1 MDKASGAIGRM
12 LLGMGHDTCVI
23 VMLGSAVGRTP
34 ARSVICG
41 TGVGVVG
48 RGVGERVGEGVGPVA
63 VGRAA
68 DPVTDARAVGAGVVG
83 GAVVGVGVGGS
94 VGVGDGVGVGG
105 GAGFSATGG
114 CSGALGF
121 FGCASA

>member
-1 MDKASGAIGRM
+1 LV
-12 LLGMGHDTCVI
+12 LLGIGHETCVI
-23 VMLGSAVGRTP
+23 VMLGSAVARTP

-48 RGVGERVGEGVGPVA
+48 RGVGERVGAGVGPVA

-68 DPVTDARAVGAGVVG
+68 DAVALARVGGAVVG

-94 VGVGDGVGVGG
+94 VGVGVGG

>member
-1 MDKASGAIGRM
+1 M
-12 LLGMGHDTCVI
+12 LLGMGHETCVI
-23 VMLGSAVGRTP
+23 VMLGSAVARTP

-48 RGVGERVGEGVGPVA
+48 RGVGERVGDGVGPDALGRGAAPVA
-63 VGRAA
+63 
-68 DPVTDARAVGAGVVG
+68 DARAVGGAVVG
-83 GAVVGVGVGGS
+83 GAVVGGS
-94 VGVGDGVGVGG
+94 VGVGVGVGVGG

-114 CSGALGF
+114 CSAALGF

>member
-1 MDKASGAIGRM
+1 VEKASGAIGRM
-12 LLGMGHDTCVI
+12 LLGMSHETCVI
-23 VMLGSAVGRTP
+23 VMLGSAVARTP

-48 RGVGERVGEGVGPVA
+48 RGVGERVGDGVGPDALGRGAAPVA
-63 VGRAA
+63 
-68 DPVTDARAVGAGVVG
+68 DARAVGGAVVG
-83 GAVVGVGVGGS
+83 GAVVGGS
-94 VGVGDGVGVGG
+94 VGVGVGVGVGG

>member
-1 MDKASGAIGRM
+1 
-12 LLGMGHDTCVI
+12 MGHETCVI
-23 VMLGSAVGRTP
+23 VMLGSAVARTP
-34 ARSVICG
+34 ARKVICG

-48 RGVGERVGEGVGPVA
+48 RGVGERVGDGVGPVA

-68 DPVTDARAVGAGVVG
+68 DPAALARAVGGAVVG
-83 GAVVGVGVGGS
+83 GAVVGVGVGGGS
-94 VGVGDGVGVGG
+94 VGVGDGVGG

-121 FGCASA
+121 FG